1 MSRKKRWLI
10 LAIPLIIISYLI
22 GNVITIWQYSYEN
35 ETRQADVAIILGAA
49 ATDDGVSPVFRE
61 RINHG
66 IWLYENGYVNHL
78 IITGGYGEG
87 NQYSDAA
94 IGKNYAV
101 SHGVPAEAVL
111 IEETSTITEENL
123 ENAKRLMDSSSYHTA
138 LIVSDP
144 LHMKRAMRMAKDT
157 RLDAY
162 TSPTQTSM
170 YRGSWTKAKFLA
182 REVFFYIGYK
192 IVSEAESLFS

>member
-10 LAIPLIIISYLI
+10 LAIPLIIIGCLI

-35 ETRQADVAIILGAA
+35 ETREADVAIILGAA

-101 SHGVPAEAVL
+101 SQGVPAEAVL

-123 ENAKRLMDSSSYHTA
+123 KNAKRLMDSSSYHTV

-144 LHMKRAMRMAKDT
+144 LHMKRAMRMAEDIG
-157 RLDAY
+157 LNAY

-170 YRGSWTKAKFLA
+170 YRGAWTKTKFLA